1 MIITKTKFYKRI
13 SIKRLFLLGL
23 VISLSSIYLVGILI
37 KVAFAQDTNLCLDGT
52 PTFNI
57 LAQRNINSWYQ
68 TASNINDNNTGTMV
82 GFTGYAQYEDQA
94 YGKYEAIVDFAQ
106 LATIVNKVSYYRYW
120 YFYGQGWGKP
130 SYSGYEKT
138 YLYYGGAWHLIHT
151 HNFSGAGIGA
161 NTDAGL
167 IEITTGGPWTDVSK
181 CKIEAYM
188 IVNAGTNE
196 AGTIRHYTYE
206 LRAFGLVYEDIGLR
220 VFDGTQTVSIAVE
233 PLGTLTSPLR
243 IAKDGVIYGI
253 ALVDPGDP
261 NESGIR
267 INTSSGIKALRKYP

>member
-1 MIITKTKFYKRI
+1 MMIMTKTKFYKKN
-13 SIKRLFLLGL
+13 SILLVLILFLLTFVFPSEL
-23 VISLSSIYLVGILI
+23 AL
-37 KVAFAQDTNLCLDGT
+37 AQEVNLCLDGT

-68 TASNINDNNTGTMV
+68 TASNIKDNDIGTMV
-82 GFTGYAQYEDQA
+82 GFAGYAQFEDQA

-106 LATIVNKVSYYRYW
+106 LATIVNKVSYDRYW
-120 YFYGQGWGKP
+120 YFYGQGWGEP

-151 HNFSGAGIGA
+151 HNFNGKGVGAK
-161 NTDAGL
+161 TDAGL

-188 IVNAGTNE
+188 IVNAGGNE

-220 VFDGTQTVSIAVE
+220 IFDGTQTVSIAVE

-243 IAKDGVIYGI
+243 IAKNGVIYGI
-253 ALVDPGDP
+253 PLVDVGDP